1 MEVNNTDLQY
11 IYKFSENT
19 TTTSSSNRSTNNA
32 DLDKNAFLR
41 LLTVQLANQDPLN
54 PMEDRE
60 FIVQLA
66 QFSTLEQ
73 IQNLNTT
80 ITAKSEEILD
90 ALTGMNNNQ
99 VDANIELLKELIN
112 IRKAIEA
119 YGMGISLKQ
128 TEIAEDVVLENE
140 SES

>member
-11 IYKFSENT
+11 IYKFSENN

>member
-11 IYKFSENT
+11 IYKFSEN